1 MSFKQMMFL
10 NVVNTMT
17 INVRLTYTRHFCSYL
32 EQGFKKNH
40 SHGSGQVLGVFRGRR
55 GEDDD
60 GENAAQLERGADV
73 QAVTNQLSR
82 GKKTSTA

>member
-1 MSFKQMMFL
+1 
-10 NVVNTMT
+10 MT
-17 INVRLTYTRHFCSYL
+17 INVRLTYLHASFLFSSWARIL
-32 EQGFKKNH
+32 KNH

-82 GKKTSTA
+82 GKKTSTAWTTSEAIF